1 MTHCSDQEPG
11 LDSQL
16 VSSTPRTAVAQASQ
30 AFGAAVIWSPGSPCP
45 PRNSLVLVTVHSA
58 STGWATVGARPPCE
72 PLPTAAQGS
81 ARQGIAGAT
90 A

>member
-30 AFGAAVIWSPGSPCP
+30 AFGAAVIWS
-45 PRNSLVLVTVHSA
+45 VLGHRA
-58 STGWATVGARPPCE
+58 LQG
-72 PLPTAAQGS
+72 TA
-81 ARQGIAGAT
+81 
-90 A
+90 